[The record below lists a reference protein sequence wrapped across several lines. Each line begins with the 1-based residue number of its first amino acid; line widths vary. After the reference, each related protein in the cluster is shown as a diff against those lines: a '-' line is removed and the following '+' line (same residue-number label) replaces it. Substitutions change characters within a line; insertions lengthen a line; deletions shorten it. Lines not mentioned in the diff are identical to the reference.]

1 MKKSAF
7 IVLAV
12 FLFAFISIAK
22 EKTPNGWLTK
32 FEKSNYLETPRYDE
46 TIAYFKKFEKA
57 SPYAKMIKIG
67 VSPQGRDIYCLI
79 ASKDK
84 CFTAAQAKKSGKPV
98 VMVNN
103 GIHSGEIEG
112 KDACMLLLREI
123 LVTKEKAA
131 LLDKAILMVIP
142 VFSVDGHE
150 RFGRFNRINQNG
162 PVEMGWRTT
171 AQNLNLNRDFLKADA
186 PEMQA
191 FLKLYS
197 AWLPDFFID
206 SHTTNG
212 ADYQYTVTYEIER
225 SENLYQPTAQFINKS
240 FIPFIISKV
249 EKEGFLTAP
258 YINFWDEDIKK
269 GIILRPTPPRFSH
282 GYTAAQNRPGLLI
295 ETHMM
300 KPYKD
305 RVFATKSMIEA
316 TLEFVNKN
324 SAELVSLNKAADVQV
339 PLMYSVNKKPFPI
352 MLNRTDEAE
361 KIIFKGNKWIEDTSE
376 ISGGKRITYTKEKYD
391 FEMPIYY
398 KSKPVDSVI
407 APYAYLIPKEWS
419 EIVERLKLHGVVVE
433 ELKKETRFDVERYK
447 FTDPKFQEKP
457 YEGHQQ
463 VNSPYNVFTEKVTA
477 PAGTYVIKTNQRAIR
492 VILHA
497 LEPKGYDAFLRWGF
511 FNTIFE
517 VKEYFEDYVME
528 REALKMIQENPILK
542 EEFDKKLSQDKDF
555 KSNPHRRLAWFYE
568 KSPFFDKNLNLYPVM
583 RLVNETAIK

>member
-7 IVLAV
+7 TFLLV
-12 FLFAFISIAK
+12 FTFSLCCHAGGGIPA
-22 EKTPNGWLTK
+22 EWLTK
-32 FEKSNYLETPRYDE
+32 FEKSGYFETSRYDE
-46 TIAYFKKFEKA
+46 SIAYFKKFEKA

-79 ASKDK
+79 VSKDK
-84 CFTAAQAKKSGKPV
+84 CFTAALAKKSGKPV

-112 KDACMLLLREI
+112 KDACMLLLREV
-123 LVTKEKAA
+123 LVTKEKAK
-131 LLDKAILMVIP
+131 LLDNAILMVIP

-150 RFGRFNRINQNG
+150 RFGKYNRINQNG
-162 PVEMGWRTT
+162 PTEMGWRTT
-171 AQNLNLNRDFLKADA
+171 AQNLNLNRDFMKADA

-206 SHTTNG
+206 NHTTNG

-225 SENLYQPTAQFINKS
+225 SLNLYQETAKFLNSK
-240 FIPFIISKV
+240 FIPYVINKV
-249 EKEGFLTAP
+249 EKDGFLTAP

-282 GYTAAQNRPGLLI
+282 GYTAVQNRPGLLI

-300 KPYKD
+300 KPYKE

-316 TLEFVNKN
+316 TLEFVNSN
-324 SAELVSLNKAADVQV
+324 SAELVRLNKTADIQV
-339 PLMYSVNKKPFPI
+339 PLEYSVNKKPFPI
-352 MLNRTDEAE
+352 LLNRTDESD

-398 KSKPVDSVI
+398 KSKMIDSVT
-407 APYAYLIPKEWS
+407 APYAYIIPREWS
-419 EIVERLKLHGVVVE
+419 EIVNRLKLHGVIVE
-433 ELKKETRFDVERYK
+433 ELKKETTLEVERYK

-457 YEGHQQ
+457 YEGRQQ
-463 VNSPYNVFTEKVTA
+463 VNSPYNVFTEKVTL
-477 PAGTYVIKTNQRAIR
+477 PAGTFLIKTNQRAIR
-492 VILHA
+492 VIMHA

-511 FNTIFE
+511 FNSIFE

-528 REALKMIQENPILK
+528 REALKMIQENPKLK
-542 EEFDKKLSQDKDF
+542 EEFDKKLSEDKELRG
-555 KSNPHRRLAWFYE
+555 NPRKRLAWFYE
-568 KSPFFDKNLNLYPVM
+568 RSPYFDKNLNLYPVM